1 VNRTSAHAKNPP
13 HIWKPV
19 RQRRADTYLLTLIA
33 IYGITVILVR
43 SYLEMTGYPQVGDS
57 TYHIAHL
64 LWGGLFMFV
73 AMVLLLIW
81 ANPWLLSL
89 TAVMGGI
96 GAGLFIDEVGKFIT
110 QKNDYFFP
118 LALPIIY
125 ALTLVGVW
133 LYFRMRRS
141 LPRDSRTLLY
151 HALQDL
157 KQVLDRDVDSVE
169 YAELVQTLNQA
180 KTVATDQGQADLA
193 QALLAFVQSRPFE
206 IEGELDWSDRIALD
220 VRRWFLR
227 YPPRRV
233 LKSLL
238 IGSLLLV
245 SFLAGIKLAGLFT
258 IAGDTGVAL
267 SAALS
272 NYVIVSGKSSYEVH
286 HPDLLMLHTMFI
298 AVTGLLTLAGA
309 ILLLV
314 GRDKVGL
321 RVGILGLVLAL
332 TVVNLLTFYFSQ
344 LYATV
349 DALVQLAAIGMAQL
363 YRWRFLLVQPGHS
376 PLPAPNAGG
385 SSAHETIAE
394 GGG

>member
-1 VNRTSAHAKNPP
+1 MISTNAQPKQLT

-33 IYGITVILVR
+33 IYGITVIVIR

-64 LWGGLFMFV
+64 LWGGLLMFA

-89 TAVMGGI
+89 TAVIGGI

-125 ALTLVGVW
+125 ALSLVGVW
-133 LYFRMRRS
+133 LYFRLRRS
-141 LPRDSRTLLY
+141 EPRDSRTLLY

-169 YAELVQTLNQA
+169 YAELVEMLSQA
-180 KTVATDQGQADLA
+180 KAVATDQGQADLA
-193 QALLAFVQSRPFE
+193 QALLVFVQSRPFE
-206 IEGELDWSDRIALD
+206 IEGELDWSDRIVLHA
-220 VRRWFLR
+220 RRWLLQ

-233 LKSLL
+233 LKALL
-238 IGSLLLV
+238 IGGFLLV
-245 SFLAGIKLAGLFT
+245 AFLAGIKLAGLLT
-258 IAGDTGVAL
+258 IAADTGL
-267 SAALS
+267 GLHTALS
-272 NYVIVSGKSSYEVH
+272 NYVIVSGKSSYDVH
-286 HPDLLMLHTMFI
+286 HPFLLALHTLFI
-298 AVTGLLTLAGA
+298 TTTGLLTLGAA
-309 ILLLV
+309 ILLLL
-314 GRDKVGL
+314 GRDKTGL
-321 RVGILGLVLAL
+321 RLGVLGLALAL

-344 LYATV
+344 LYAIV
-349 DALVQLAAIGMAQL
+349 DALVQLAVIGLAQL
-363 YRWRFLLVQPGHS
+363 YRWRFLLVQPRTF
-376 PLPAPNAGG
+376 PAPDARG
-385 SSAHETIAE
+385 SSAQEAIAE
-394 GGG
+394 EGG

>member
-1 VNRTSAHAKNPP
+1 MNSTSAQAKKPP

-19 RQRRADTYLLTLIA
+19 RQNRADTYLLTLIA
-33 IYGITVILVR
+33 IYGATVILVR

-57 TYHIAHL
+57 TFHIAHL
-64 LWGGLFMFV
+64 LWGGLLMFL

-125 ALTLVGVW
+125 ALTLVGAW
-133 LYFRMRRS
+133 FYFRLRRS
-141 LPRDSRTLLY
+141 EPRDSRTLLY

-157 KQVLDRDVDSVE
+157 KRVLDRDIDSIQ
-169 YAELVQTLNQA
+169 YSELIETLNKA
-180 KTVATDQGQADLA
+180 STLATDQGQSDLA
-193 QALLAFVQSRPFE
+193 KALLAFVQSRPFE
-206 IEGELDWSDRIALD
+206 VEGELDWSDRIVLD

-238 IGSLLLV
+238 IGGLLLV
-245 SFLAGIKLAGLFT
+245 AFLAGIKLVGLLT
-258 IAGDTGVAL
+258 IAGDSGLGL

-272 NYVIVSGKSSYEVH
+272 NYVIVSGKSSYDVN
-286 HPDLLMLHTMFI
+286 HPALLLFHALFI

-309 ILLLV
+309 ILLLL
-314 GRDKVGL
+314 GRDKEGL
-321 RVGILGLVLAL
+321 RVGVLGLALAL

-344 LYATV
+344 LYAMV
-349 DALVQLAAIGMAQL
+349 DALVQLAVIGMTQL
-363 YRWRFLLVQPGHS
+363 YRWRFLLVQPMQS
-376 PLPAPNAGG
+376 PLPAPEARG
-385 SSAHETIAE
+385 SSTRGTIAD
-394 GGG
+394 GS